1 MYVYY
6 LSFLFI
12 FSQNNIYTNNS
23 EEKRCKKNSLI
34 FLHLRIFIISI
45 KLCLNCICVFPLF
58 YLQIYASMPAS
69 SSIFFK
75 PMVKNCDYTSD
86 SDHCHHRSKPDS
98 DQMSLT
104 DQSDCDRDTD
114 VEEVKTVFGK
124 SHTLMYRVCDR
135 LHSFRQVDLGMP
147 PQIPESLPKTDS
159 ETL

>member
-1 MYVYY
+1 
-6 LSFLFI
+6 
-12 FSQNNIYTNNS
+12 
-23 EEKRCKKNSLI
+23 
-34 FLHLRIFIISI
+34 
-45 KLCLNCICVFPLF
+45 
-58 YLQIYASMPAS
+58 MPAS
-69 SSIFFK
+69 SSIFFLNPWLK
-75 PMVKNCDYTSD
+75 IAITRPTPITATTVPSPIPIITIGAALTAGHDA
-86 SDHCHHRSKPDS
+86 

>member
-1 MYVYY
+1 M
-6 LSFLFI
+6 LPCLPAHPFFLNPWLKI
-12 FSQNNIYTNNS
+12 AITRPTPITATTVPSPI
-23 EEKRCKKNSLI
+23 
-34 FLHLRIFIISI
+34 
-45 KLCLNCICVFPLF
+45 P
-58 YLQIYASMPAS
+58 
-69 SSIFFK
+69 
-75 PMVKNCDYTSD
+75 
-86 SDHCHHRSKPDS
+86 

>member
-1 MYVYY
+1 
-6 LSFLFI
+6 
-12 FSQNNIYTNNS
+12 
-23 EEKRCKKNSLI
+23 
-34 FLHLRIFIISI
+34 
-45 KLCLNCICVFPLF
+45 
-58 YLQIYASMPAS
+58 
-69 SSIFFK
+69 
-75 PMVKNCDYTSD
+75 MVKNCDYTSD

-135 LHSFRQVDLGMP
+135 LHSFRQVDLGMS

>member
-1 MYVYY
+1 MFKLY
-6 LSFLFI
+6 
-12 FSQNNIYTNNS
+12 
-23 EEKRCKKNSLI
+23 
-34 FLHLRIFIISI
+34 
-45 KLCLNCICVFPLF
+45 LCLSALLPADLCFHAC
-58 YLQIYASMPAS
+58 QI
-69 SSIFFK
+69 IHFFLK
-75 PMVKNCDYTSD
+75 PMVKNCDYTS
-86 SDHCHHRSKPDS
+86 DS

>member
-1 MYVYY
+1 MQKN
-6 LSFLFI
+6 FII
-12 FSQNNIYTNNS
+12 FSASSHFYYFYYIVFNLY
-23 EEKRCKKNSLI
+23 
-34 FLHLRIFIISI
+34 
-45 KLCLNCICVFPLF
+45 LCLSAL
-58 YLQIYASMPAS
+58 LPADLCFHACQL
-69 SSIFFK
+69 IHFFLK